1 VDQSEGFVDKNI
13 TFDYELIGHYALLLS
28 VDIPSKVHKLG
39 WMGGREV
46 LHLRYFYA
54 NTQILCTL
62 ACGKCTLLYHIANS
76 WITMLVL
83 PFTIS
88 RLIERGFDVITGI
101 IVGEMCLVITC
112 SIAVHEWSIWSLM
125 YGSYDLYNQS
135 L

>member
-1 VDQSEGFVDKNI
+1 MDKSEGFLDKNI
-13 TFDYELIGHYALLLS
+13 TFDQESIGHYALLS
-28 VDIPSKVHKLG
+28 VDIPNKMHKLG

-46 LHLRYFYA
+46 LHIRYFYA

-62 ACGKCTLLYHIANS
+62 ACAKCVLLYHITYS

-88 RLIERGFDVITGI
+88 RLIERGFDVIMVI
-101 IVGEMCLVITC
+101 IVGEMHLGITC
-112 SIAVHEWSIWSLM
+112 SIAVLEGSIWSLM
-125 YGSYDLYNQS
+125 YGSYDLFNQS